1 MKLKLRKIGNSWG
14 VIFPKESLKP
24 FGDNLS
30 EAYIEVDIGSHA
42 EKIIPENSK
51 APEID
56 RLRKIM
62 DGEKEYHPYEVIPPT
77 QDENDIQYVN
87 EE

>member
-1 MKLKLRKIGNSWG
+1 MLCKLRKNGNSWS
-14 VIFPKESLKP
+14 VIIPIEIARPFIPSGFIDVEFPSDAP
-24 FGDNLS
+24 
-30 EAYIEVDIGSHA
+30 V